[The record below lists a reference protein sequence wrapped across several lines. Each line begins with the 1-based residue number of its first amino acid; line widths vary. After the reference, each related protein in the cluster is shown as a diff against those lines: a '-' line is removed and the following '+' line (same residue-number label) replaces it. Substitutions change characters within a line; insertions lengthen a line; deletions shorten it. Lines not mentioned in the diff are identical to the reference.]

1 MNVILLVHIHSLQ
14 SFCTD
19 IYQKYHINYNYY
31 FLKIIED
38 WKEELIKHRDW
49 FLAQNSII
57 CDESRRA
64 KKSDEMGNMLA
75 GVEGSFR
82 KLEVD

>member
-1 MNVILLVHIHSLQ
+1 MFHFFRSKTIFIYFNLFLLFIAG
-14 SFCTD
+14 
-19 IYQKYHINYNYY
+19 
-31 FLKIIED
+31 

-49 FLAQNSII
+49 FLSQNSVV
-57 CDESRRA
+57 CDESKRA
-64 KKSDEMGNMLA
+64 KKANVKMDMLA